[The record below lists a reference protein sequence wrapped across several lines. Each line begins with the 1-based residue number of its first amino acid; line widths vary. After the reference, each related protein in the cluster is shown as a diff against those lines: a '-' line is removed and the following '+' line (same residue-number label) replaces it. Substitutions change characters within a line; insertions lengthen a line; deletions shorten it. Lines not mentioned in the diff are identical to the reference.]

1 MVAVP
6 EMGEQGVGGNIR
18 DQIFCVK
25 RADRLRRSHLGKS
38 VQRQQRQI
46 FSRRLDLTAAIQ
58 QIISDNGSGV
68 SRKCSHFL
76 PVGDRRAAKGNAAFL
91 VQIIMSHAVHRLIG
105 LDAAAK
111 HLFYQRKVL
120 FHSPALEI
128 VQGKFHTHV
137 FPSFYV

>member
-1 MVAVP
+1 M
-6 EMGEQGVGGNIR
+6 
-18 DQIFCVK
+18 K

-46 FSRRLDLTAAIQ
+46 FSRGLDLTAAIQ

-76 PVGDRRAAKGNAAFL
+76 PVRNRRAAKCDTAFL

-111 HLFYQRKVL
+111 HLFYQRKVIL
-120 FHSPALEI
+120 HSPALEI
-128 VQGKFHTHV
+128 VQGKFHTHD
-137 FPSFYV
+137 FPSFCV

>member
-1 MVAVP
+1 M
-6 EMGEQGVGGNIR
+6 
-18 DQIFCVK
+18 K

-38 VQRQQRQI
+38 IQRQQRQI
-46 FSRRLDLTAAIQ
+46 FSRRLDLTATIQ

-68 SRKCSHFL
+68 SGKCSHFL
-76 PVGDRRAAKGNAAFL
+76 PVRNRRAAKRDTAFL

-111 HLFYQRKVL
+111 HLFYQRKVIL
-120 FHSPALEI
+120 HSLALEI
-128 VQGKFHTHV
+128 VQGKFHTHD

>member
-1 MVAVP
+1 
-6 EMGEQGVGGNIR
+6 MGEQGVGGNIR
-18 DQIFCVK
+18 DQIFHMK

-68 SRKCSHFL
+68 SGKCSHFL
-76 PVGDRRAAKGNAAFL
+76 PVGDRRAAKCDTAFL
-91 VQIIMSHAVHRLIG
+91 VQIIMPHAVHRLIG

-111 HLFYQRKVL
+111 HLFHQRKVIL
-120 FHSPALEI
+120 HSPALEI
-128 VQGKFHTHV
+128 VQSEFYVHK
-137 FPSFYV
+137 FPSF